1 MVKNELNSHHN
12 GSFHLNRAVPTKDHA
27 VVLCSFARDC
37 LMAMDQ
43 VTKTLEVA
51 LGPDTGELALRIGIS
66 SGPVTAGIMRGDR

>member
-1 MVKNELNSHHN
+1 
-12 GSFHLNRAVPTKDHA
+12 
-27 VVLCSFARDC
+27 
-37 LMAMDQ
+37 MAMDQ